1 MKKEQTLESLT
12 QELAQLQAQRNKLLG
27 RRDMLLERLK
37 KEFHVSTVAE
47 AEAKIEQLTAQI
59 SEQEA
64 EVTKLKVEYDAI
76 GGVV

>member
-1 MKKEQTLESLT
+1 MVKEQTLESLT
-12 QELAQLQAQRNKLLG
+12 QELAQLQAQKNKLLG
-27 RRDMLLERLK
+27 RRDTLLERLK

-64 EVTKLKVEYDAI
+64 EVTKLKAEYDAI
-76 GGVV
+76 GQ

>member
-1 MKKEQTLESLT
+1 VVKEQTLESLNK
-12 QELAQLQAQRNKLLG
+12 ELKDLQGKRNRLLG
-27 RRDMLLERLK
+27 QRDMLLERLK

-47 AEAKIEQLTAQI
+47 AEAKIEQLAAQI

-64 EVTKLKVEYDAI
+64 EVTKLKAEYDAL

>member
-1 MKKEQTLESLT
+1 MAKEQTVAELT
-12 QELAQLQAQRNKLLG
+12 KELQDLQAKKNQLLG
-27 RRDMLLERLK
+27 KRDTLLERLK

-64 EVTKLKVEYDAI
+64 EVTKLKAEYDAL
-76 GGVV
+76 GMV

>member
-1 MKKEQTLESLT
+1 MVKEQTLESLT
-12 QELAQLQAQRNKLLG
+12 QELAQLQAQKNKLLG
-27 RRDMLLERLK
+27 RRDTLLERLK

-64 EVTKLKVEYDAI
+64 EVTKLKAEYDAI
-76 GGVV
+76 GGV